1 MEVKLSRQV
10 PMDFMEEML
19 CTEAE
24 LQGTG
29 IQDQEEYVLRRTDEM
44 VLVIIDQANAWSCQ
58 LINRGQTK

>member
-44 VLVIIDQANAWSCQ
+44 VLVIIDATAWSCQ